1 MKSKIYEGESLP
13 LGSNSSQS
21 SSFTPTPSPRGKP
34 LRPQKTITPISHSER
49 NEEYPNNTLAF
60 YSKNAQEFI
69 SSTQNVD
76 MTEIQNAFTSLLPL
90 KAHVLDLGCGSGR
103 DTLYFLE
110 RGFSVT
116 AMDACDEFCKAT
128 KNLTYKYQKTGKCIV
143 LQKKFLELSDI
154 QKYEGVWACASLL
167 HVPKKELPA
176 ILKKIE
182 NALKEKG
189 VFYCS
194 FKKGTFEGERNGR
207 YFSDFTEDELCKAI
221 EKSTQLSK
229 IRLWLTSDARPER
242 SEIWINSLW
251 RK

>member
-1 MKSKIYEGESLP
+1 
-13 LGSNSSQS
+13 
-21 SSFTPTPSPRGKP
+21 
-34 LRPQKTITPISHSER
+34 
-49 NEEYPNNTLAF
+49 
-60 YSKNAQEFI
+60 
-69 SSTQNVD
+69 

-103 DTLYFLE
+103 DTLCFLE

-128 KNLTYKYQKTGKCIV
+128 KNLAYKYQENKKFIV

-154 QKYEGVWACASLL
+154 QKYEGVWACSSLL

-176 ILKKIE
+176 IFKKIE
-182 NALKEKG
+182 NSLKANG

-207 YFSDFTEDELCKAI
+207 YFSDYTEDELCEAI
-221 EKSTQLSK
+221 GKSTRLSK
-229 IRLWLTSDARPER
+229 IRLWLTNDARSER
-242 SEIWINSLW
+242 SEVWINSLW
-251 RK
+251 QK